1 MTTAIYFNE
10 TPTQRIARGNSE
22 RPKDYAG
29 DRNDET
35 ANSRMKK
42 RNLIQRLRNRELG

>member
-22 RPKDYAG
+22 RRKITQATEMTKP
-29 DRNDET
+29 RI
-35 ANSRMKK
+35 
-42 RNLIQRLRNRELG
+42 LV